1 MASASAKSGKSKSRR
16 GSGVARRITRR
27 SKVVLGALLGAM
39 TIVGG
44 GLVMVDPHS
53 VPVAQGLTIPTLV
66 ATAGPDTVEVIFNTP
81 KRIEPGRWKAIVIHD
96 SGSMF
101 ATPATMEEDARRM
114 GLRGLGYQFV
124 IGNGSGL
131 DDGELHVGARWLN
144 QTAGAHTAGK
154 DADWYN
160 TNAVGI
166 CLVGDGER
174 RPFTP
179 TQLRRLT
186 QLVDALCLELKIPAD
201 HVYLQ
206 SQLAASPSPGRYF
219 PEAAFRAEIA
229 GAR

>member
-1 MASASAKSGKSKSRR
+1 MASASAKSKSRSR
-16 GSGVARRITRR
+16 KAGSKGVTRR
-27 SKVVLGALLGAM
+27 SKVVVGALLAAM

-44 GLVMVDPHS
+44 GLVMVDPHAS
-53 VPVAQGLTIPTLV
+53 PAAQGLTIPTLV

-81 KRIEPGRWKAIVIHD
+81 TPITQGRWKAIVIHD

-101 ATPATMEEDARRM
+101 ATPATMEEDARRI

-144 QTAGAHTAGK
+144 QTAGAHTTGK
-154 DADWYN
+154 NGDWYN
-160 TNAVGI
+160 TNALGI

-179 TQLRRLT
+179 TQIRRLT
-186 QLVDALCLELKIPAD
+186 QLVDALCRELKIPAD

-206 SQLAASPSPGRYF
+206 SQLAASPSPGKYF

-229 GAR
+229 GIR